1 MSAYALINLLDLDD
15 LAADAPDRSVRFGRT
30 ALESRD
36 LGAATILYAFGSSTI
51 RGFAL
56 VLIIGVLVSM
66 FSAIVVTRTI
76 LRWVV
81 RQEWARKPA
90 LYGLRDDEFVA
101 LVAVRSSS
109 RREARARV

>member
-1 MSAYALINLLDLDD
+1 
-15 LAADAPDRSVRFGRT
+15 
-30 ALESRD
+30 
-36 LGAATILYAFGSSTI
+36 
-51 RGFAL
+51 
-56 VLIIGVLVSM
+56 M

-90 LYGLRDDEFVA
+90 LYGLRDDEFAA
-101 LVAVRSSS
+101 LGATRPTS